1 MRNQWF
7 NSIKVEDVISSSFK
21 TIPHNCSATKVLAE
35 LVDSNSDD
43 ALIIDESGNFCG
55 LITKRQLLHCLTNGK
70 LKDMTI
76 SELMIVEP
84 LITFPSEDL
93 NKAKDKMRK
102 AKVGRLPVIDQ
113 NDRPQGVLTAME
125 VCNAYSIKLENM
137 GFQLDTIFNTIEEAI
152 ILIDH
157 HQRVNYWNSGAE
169 KIYDIKQHQVIGK
182 LISDFFPNSSILK
195 VLETGEPVYN
205 EYEITSSGKHLLK
218 SGIPFFQHSNL
229 RWVVCTTQDVTRF
242 VNLLSE
248 INQVRERVY
257 SLEKRNNSEDENM
270 ELFVKTKSKVFREV
284 LETAMLLAQTDST
297 VLILG
302 ESGTGKELMSSTIHS
317 LSNRRDKPF
326 IVINCAAIPES
337 LFESELFGYV
347 KGAFTGADKDGMP
360 GKFELANGG
369 SLFLDEIGEL
379 SFDMQAKLLRVLQE
393 KTFYRIGG
401 VTPVNANTRIIAATN
416 KDLWK
421 MVKEGKFRE
430 DLFYR
435 LNVFNLKLPALRY
448 RKEDIP
454 HLIDHFIAQFTQ
466 KYNLVTPIIS
476 GEALEVIIEHE
487 WRGNIRELRNF
498 VERIVVFSQNE
509 VVKKD
514 QVLRIIQGDDS
525 QSDNENEVKDDNDD
539 EVIQKT
545 CLSDILGNK
554 EREIIFDLLK
564 KHNNNKSEVAK
575 ALNIPRST
583 LYYRM
588 KSLNIVNIEIN
599 VNRIASNDK

>member
-1 MRNQWF
+1 MSTKWF
-7 NSIKVEDVISSSFK
+7 KNIKVEDVISSSFI

-35 LVDSNSDD
+35 LVGSNSDE
-43 ALIIDESGNFCG
+43 ALITDENGNLSG
-55 LITKRQLLHCLTNGK
+55 LITKRHLLHCLTNDT

-76 SELMIVEP
+76 SQLMIVEP

-93 NKAKDKMRK
+93 NNAKEMMRK
-102 AKVGRLPVIDQ
+102 AKVGRLPVVDQ
-113 NDRPQGVLTAME
+113 NGRPQGVLTAME

-137 GFQLDTIFNTIEEAI
+137 GIQLETIFNTIQEAI
-152 ILIDH
+152 ILVGNDGNVIH
-157 HQRVNYWNSGAE
+157 WNSGAE
-169 KIYDIKQHQVIGK
+169 KVYEIKQEQIMGK
-182 LISDFFPNSSILK
+182 LLSDFFPQSFVLK
-195 VLETGEPVYN
+195 VLKTGESIYN
-205 EYEITSSGKHLLK
+205 EYEITSRGKHLLK
-218 SGIPFFQHSNL
+218 NAIPLFQNSNL
-229 RWVVCTTQDVTRF
+229 KGVVCTAQDVTRF
-242 VNLLSE
+242 VNLITEL
-248 INQVRERVY
+248 NQVRKRVY
-257 SLEKRNNSEDENM
+257 SLEKRSNSEDENM

-284 LETAMLLAQTDST
+284 LETAKLLAQTDST

-347 KGAFTGADKDGMP
+347 KGAFTGAGKEGMP

-416 KDLWK
+416 KNLWK

-454 HLIDHFIAQFTQ
+454 HLIDHFISQFTE
-466 KYNLVTPIIS
+466 KYNLVEPIIS
-476 GEALEVIIEHE
+476 AEALEVIIEHE

-514 QVLRIIQGDDS
+514 QVLRIIRGDDS
-525 QSDNENEVKDDNDD
+525 QSDNENIVKNDD
-539 EVIQKT
+539 EEVIQKT
-545 CLSDILGNK
+545 GLSDILGGK

-588 KSLNIVNIEIN
+588 KALNIVE
-599 VNRIASNDK
+599 